1 MTFLKLDKTH
11 KQIIKA
17 VNDFIKGEFKKEI
30 LDEIVEHYQYPEGI
44 WKKASELGLIGMHYP
59 EKLSGQ
65 DLGLF
70 ENVLVIQGLCRG
82 DSSVGGC
89 LAMAGYGI
97 ELLLQ
102 SGSKELQEKWVPQ
115 VAEGEILSCLAFTEP
130 DLGSDYTLSQTK
142 AQKDGDDYVI
152 SGTKSFAIN
161 AGCRA
166 GFYIVLCRTGQD
178 GLPPSKA
185 LSLFLIEKD
194 SPGLSVSDAG
204 ARLGRRLMDIGRI
217 ELNQVRVSAANMVG
231 KENKGLA
238 ALDGFLNFNRVNTA
252 AQAVGIA
259 QGAFDRALAHVK
271 QREQFRKKLID
282 FPITRQ
288 KIAEMAMKIDAAQ
301 LLTYQAAWLFDN
313 EKKVSF
319 RPASTAKAFAT
330 RAAFEV
336 CEEAIQLFGGYGYM
350 QEYEVE
356 RFYRDAKM
364 AELFEGGKIVQKEIV
379 ASELIKGKGF

>member
-1 MTFLKLDKTH
+1 VTFFKLDKTH

-30 LDEIVEHYQYPEGI
+30 IDEIVDHYQYPEKI

-59 EKLSGQ
+59 ESLSGQ

-70 ENVLVIQGLCRG
+70 ENVLVVQGLCRG

-89 LAMAGYGI
+89 ISMAGYGV

-102 SGSKELQEKWVPQ
+102 NGSQTLQEKWVPQ
-115 VAEGEILSCLAFTEP
+115 IAEGEVLSSLAFTEP
-130 DLGSDYTLSQTK
+130 DMGSDYALSKTS
-142 AQKDGDDYVI
+142 AQKEGDDYVI

-161 AGCRA
+161 AGSRA
-166 GFYIVLCRTGQD
+166 GFYVVLCRTGAD
-178 GLPPSKA
+178 DLDPSKA

-194 SPGLSVSDAG
+194 RPGVTVADAG

-217 ELNQVRVSAANMVG
+217 ELNQVRVPAANLVG
-231 KENKGLA
+231 KENNGLA
-238 ALDGFLNFNRVNTA
+238 ALEDFLKLNRVNTA

-259 QGAFDRALAHVK
+259 QGAFDRALNHVK
-271 QREQFRKKLID
+271 QREQFRKKLIE

-288 KIAEMAMKIDAAQ
+288 KIAEMAMKIDAAE

-313 EKKVSF
+313 EKKVPF
-319 RPASTAKAFAT
+319 RPSSTAKAVAT

-336 CEEAIQLFGGYGYM
+336 CEEAIQLFGGYGYI

-364 AELFEGGKIVQKEIV
+364 AELFEGGKAAQKEIV
-379 ASELIKGKGF
+379 AAELIKGRGL

>member
-30 LDEIVEHYQYPEGI
+30 LDEIVENYEYPEKI

-59 EKLSGQ
+59 ENLSGQ
-65 DLGLF
+65 DLGIF

-89 LAMAGYGI
+89 LSMAGYGA

-102 SGSKELQEKWVPQ
+102 SGSKELQEKWVPKI
-115 VAEGEILSCLAFTEP
+115 AEGDILSSLAFTEP
-130 DLGSDYTLSQTK
+130 DLGSDYTRSKTQ

-152 SGTKSFAIN
+152 SGTKTFAVN
-161 AGCRA
+161 AGSRA
-166 GFYIVLCRTGQD
+166 GFYIVLCRTGAD
-178 GLPPSKA
+178 DLPASKA
-185 LSLFLIEKD
+185 LSLFLIEND
-194 SPGLSVSDAG
+194 RPGLSVSDAG

-217 ELNQVRVSAANMVG
+217 ELDQVRVPAANLVG

-238 ALDGFLNFNRVNTA
+238 ALEDFLKLNRVNTA

-259 QGAFDRALAHVK
+259 QGAFDRALSHVK

-288 KIAEMAMKIDAAQ
+288 KIADMAMKIDAAQ
-301 LLTYQAAWLFDN
+301 LLTYQAAWQFDN

-319 RPASTAKAFAT
+319 RPSSTAKAFAT

-364 AELFEGGKIVQKEIV
+364 AELFEGGKTVQKEII
-379 ASELIKGKGF
+379 ASELVKGRGL